1 MRINPT
7 PSMATKATMLP
18 SIFLAA
24 LFLVLV
30 EVEAA
35 LVPEAEDEDVDEDVA
50 FEPVVAP
57 DGVLLSSSARGVMA
71 RLEIVF
77 PPTSVTFW
85 VTLVLET
92 EMILPLLALAIPL
105 SIRSWAPDGTAG
117 IVQLLAKV
125 ELLMSEDAQV
135 GAVVVVFCALT
146 PWIEVT
152 LRVLN

>member
-1 MRINPT
+1 MRIIPT
-7 PSMATKATMLP
+7 PSMATKAIMLP

-57 DGVLLSSSARGVMA
+57 DGVLLSSSARGVIA
-71 RLEIVF
+71 RLEITF
-77 PPTSVTFW
+77 PPTSVTVW

-92 EMILPLLALAIPL
+92 ETILPLLALAIPL

-117 IVQLLAKV
+117 MDQLLAKV
-125 ELLMSEDAQV
+125 ELVMSEDAQV

-146 PWIEVT
+146 PWIDVT